1 MRPAGRE
8 SRAIRP
14 PAAALNWDRLLL
26 LLLHLSRTTHHAA
39 ARAAPQSPPACL
51 SRTGADGT
59 ARHGTARTEARGE
72 RGVDLGTTGA
82 GRPACGD
89 PPPPW
94 PLPSVRPSGPAP
106 RVTLGCLYPTSPPP
120 THQFPAG
127 HGRPGGTTNT
137 TNTSPARR
145 FAFAFTSAPVFRPG
159 WPASCTRLRS
169 PYLAAAPDSAAF
181 AQVATVAASHGSC
194 TWIRLSS
201 LNRAINSKFV
211 PLHTHS
217 LRLRR
222 RIQEKSS
229 GLEASQISDA
239 PPGTHRIVV
248 ANEDS
253 PSPSP
258 SPRRSR

>member
-1 MRPAGRE
+1 M
-8 SRAIRP
+8 
-14 PAAALNWDRLLL
+14 
-26 LLLHLSRTTHHAA
+26 
-39 ARAAPQSPPACL
+39 
-51 SRTGADGT
+51 
-59 ARHGTARTEARGE
+59 
-72 RGVDLGTTGA
+72 DLGTTGA

-239 PPGTHRIVV
+239 PPGTHRIASHVV